1 MLINV
6 IKRAVVSQIQEPT
19 DNLTP
24 QLQLS
29 TLAAGSQDVVQSHVS
44 GQQPALQ
51 MLISSITII
60 QLQNYFGEAVTR
72 NINS

>member
-6 IKRAVVSQIQEPT
+6 IKRAVVPQIQEST

-29 TLAAGSQDVVQSHVS
+29 TLAAGSQDH
-44 GQQPALQ
+44 
-51 MLISSITII
+51 
-60 QLQNYFGEAVTR
+60 
-72 NINS
+72 

>member
-6 IKRAVVSQIQEPT
+6 IKRAVVSQIQEPA

-29 TLAAGSQDVVQSHVS
+29 TLAAGSQDH
-44 GQQPALQ
+44 
-51 MLISSITII
+51 
-60 QLQNYFGEAVTR
+60 
-72 NINS
+72 